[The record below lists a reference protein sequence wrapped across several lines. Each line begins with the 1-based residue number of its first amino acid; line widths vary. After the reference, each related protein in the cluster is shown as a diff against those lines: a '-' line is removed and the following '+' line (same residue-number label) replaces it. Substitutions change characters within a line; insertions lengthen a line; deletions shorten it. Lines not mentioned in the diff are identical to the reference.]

1 MSALLRR
8 GKRRI
13 AAIEYR
19 GRHVPQR
26 LRDAVTMLER
36 ARAPKAI
43 ERAERRVLNAIE
55 ASRGKPGRP
64 RKGVS

>member
-1 MSALLRR
+1 
-8 GKRRI
+8 
-13 AAIEYR
+13 
-19 GRHVPQR
+19 

-64 RKGVS
+64 RKGAS